1 MKDVSHAGVP
11 DSLDVA
17 IARKAFISTA
27 GERLEVMAD
36 LRFTVASAETIAI
49 MGPSGCGKSTLLR
62 MIAGLDSD
70 YTGTIARKG
79 QGRTGFVFQEPTLL
93 AWRTVEQ
100 NIRLVMQQPDADDAL
115 LTGILERME
124 LLAHRRHF
132 PGELSVGLARR
143 VAIGRALAA
152 LPGLLLLDEPFA
164 SLDAPLIARLQHQ
177 LKTELALRP
186 TTTLLVTH
194 RFEDALSIASRV
206 LVFSARP
213 SHILADIA
221 LGPDVLADPARAN
234 AIRGEI
240 ERVIGED
247 PTAPQR

>member
-17 IARKAFISTA
+17 IQRKAFESSSGARI
-27 GERLEVMAD
+27 EVMAD
-36 LRFTVASAETIAI
+36 LRFRIESAQTVAI

-62 MIAGLDSD
+62 MIAGLDAD
-70 YTGTIARKG
+70 YEGGIVREG

-100 NIRLVMQQPDADDAL
+100 NIRLVMQRPDDQDAL
-115 LTGILERME
+115 LEGILERME
-124 LLAHRRHF
+124 LMAHRRHF

-164 SLDAPLIARLQHQ
+164 SLDAPLIARLQAQ
-177 LKTELALRP
+177 LKAELALRP
-186 TTTLLVTH
+186 TTTILVTH

-213 SHILADIA
+213 SHVLADIA
-221 LGPDVLADPARAN
+221 LGPDVQADPARAD
-234 AIRGEI
+234 AIRREI
-240 ERVIGED
+240 EHVIGQ
-247 PTAPQR
+247 P